1 MISLASPPV
10 SQPLTEFLDSFAVP
24 LLAGGD
30 VHVNRPFRPRDR
42 EQLLESVAGLAH
54 DSALSFSRLR
64 RAEALVPQPALPHP
78 DEEELTLAVGLHNVL
93 VFDHPDRSRVWARNS
108 TWRRAEGA
116 SRSMLTLPFPT
127 EVGYG
132 LVRHVWVGA
141 FVDLMRTDRIVTTA
155 AGDARYLGQ
164 DVPRRRFR
172 FGGFVGEGGRSEDV
186 QWLDQPHAPEAQRL
200 LEDALRAS
208 PLTCLLEPL
217 LAPPGWSPLWASMF
231 LQQRGYARSI
241 CHHWA
246 EQKDWTAVGGAV
258 MAALLPSLPGVH
270 VEDTDARIPIDGLR
284 ETQDEPAAGPRALP
298 GAVIPSDP
306 GALSAVVGAL
316 IHLHFLKVLELDAR
330 LGVALGSRDP
340 GIMGF
345 LALPLL
351 LPYVGDRMGTP
362 LGSME
367 QPSRSSGNPTEGFE
381 AQAYRL
387 WTEYLDHLQ
396 ELVPRSAVENLLAT
410 LVPAIVRTT

>member
-1 MISLASPPV
+1 VDQELA
-10 SQPLTEFLDSFAVP
+10 EFLETFAVP
-24 LLAGGD
+24 LLSGGD
-30 VHVNRPFRPRDR
+30 VHVMRPFRPKDRD
-42 EQLLESVAGLAH
+42 QMVQSVGDLAH
-54 DSALSFSRLR
+54 SSALSFVRLR

-78 DEEELTLAVGLHNVL
+78 DEEELTLCLGLHNVL

-141 FVDLMRTDRIVTTA
+141 FIDLMRTDRVVTTA
-155 AGDARYLGQ
+155 AGDTRYLGQ
-164 DVPRRRFR
+164 DIPRRRFR
-172 FGGFVGEGGRSEDV
+172 FGGLVGEGGRTEDV

-241 CHHWA
+241 CHQWA
-246 EQKDWTAVGGAV
+246 QQKDWTAVGGAV
-258 MAALLPSLPGVH
+258 MAALLPSLPGAH
-270 VEDTDARIPIDGLR
+270 VEETEAVVRVDDMR
-284 ETQDEPAAGPRALP
+284 ETQDEPVGPRALP

-330 LGVALGSRDP
+330 LGVALGSRDS
-340 GIMGF
+340 GIMSF

-351 LPYVGDRMGTP
+351 LPYVGDKMGTP
-362 LGSME
+362 LGGMDR
-367 QPSRSSGNPTEGFE
+367 PSRSGGNPTEGFE
-381 AQAYRL
+381 TQAHRL

-396 ELVPRSAVENLLAT
+396 ELVPKSAVENLLAT